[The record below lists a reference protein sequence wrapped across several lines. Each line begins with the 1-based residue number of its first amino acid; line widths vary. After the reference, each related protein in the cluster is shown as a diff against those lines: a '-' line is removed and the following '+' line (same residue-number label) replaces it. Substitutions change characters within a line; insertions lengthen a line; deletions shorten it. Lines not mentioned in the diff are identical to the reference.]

1 MRLNSLQI
9 KFGLG
14 LLLASSLG
22 IAASTLLAVNHA
34 GSTIMGLAEENW
46 IKQTEAVAA
55 NASGGL
61 KWKKASVV
69 AETYAAFLA
78 DPEKPIDRVMALGA
92 SGEIVSE
99 HVREGIDSVSID
111 AVIKDNYQA
120 SANSIQ
126 KFKLPAS
133 DLIIAAAPAGKDGK
147 PVGYVGIAW
156 RTDHITATQSALA
169 KFLAITQVAAMLA
182 TLLLLLLTMRHM
194 ITKPLAS
201 VTNRIAEMSA
211 GKLKGAKLGGAR
223 KDEVGVIMTAVDEF
237 CDAALRR
244 QGAEKETEA
253 AVFELADALGKLSV
267 GDLTR
272 TIDRPFDGSL
282 DKIRSDWNTAIS
294 KLERAISVISSSS
307 TEVKRAS
314 EEIAQTSDE
323 LAVRGERQATD
334 LHEAASELQKVTL
347 GIQET
352 VSNMNDVTATVHKA
366 RAQAI
371 TAGGVTQTAAAAMNR
386 IAETSNKISSITQM
400 IDEISFQTNL
410 LALNAGVEAARAGDS
425 GKGFAVVAVEVR
437 ALSRRSAEA
446 AEDIKKLIS
455 SSESQV
461 SEGVRLVAS
470 TGELLMQITQQVE
483 EVDVLAQKVTTAAS
497 TQAERLKNVNASID
511 GVCSVVQQ
519 NSAMT
524 EESNAASRRLHEAAR
539 EVTNL
544 VDQFKV
550 TASEIKKSGTKPLTV
565 AEQQRMVREL
575 AGAA

>member
-1 MRLNSLQI
+1 
-9 KFGLG
+9 
-14 LLLASSLG
+14 
-22 IAASTLLAVNHA
+22 
-34 GSTIMGLAEENW
+34 
-46 IKQTEAVAA
+46 
-55 NASGGL
+55 
-61 KWKKASVV
+61 
-69 AETYAAFLA
+69 
-78 DPEKPIDRVMALGA
+78 
-92 SGEIVSE
+92 
-99 HVREGIDSVSID
+99 
-111 AVIKDNYQA
+111 
-120 SANSIQ
+120 
-126 KFKLPAS
+126 
-133 DLIIAAAPAGKDGK
+133 
-147 PVGYVGIAW
+147 
-156 RTDHITATQSALA
+156 
-169 KFLAITQVAAMLA
+169 
-182 TLLLLLLTMRHM
+182 
-194 ITKPLAS
+194 
-201 VTNRIAEMSA
+201 
-211 GKLKGAKLGGAR
+211 
-223 KDEVGVIMTAVDEF
+223 
-237 CDAALRR
+237 
-244 QGAEKETEA
+244 
-253 AVFELADALGKLSV
+253 
-267 GDLTR
+267 
-272 TIDRPFDGSL
+272 L

-511 GVCSVVQQ
+511 GVCRVVQQ